1 MRPVI
6 NTVQEA
12 LKLIDQELPVELK
25 RASRWTFA
33 RELLVVAA
41 TSGKK
46 RDVVYAFRQLKQA
59 LGNDRLLE
67 ESAVRLKASASDR
80 SVRTLLRGARI
91 IEQASFPKVFAV
103 SDLQSSSSGSRCT
116 KS

>member
-1 MRPVI
+1 LTTLVKLPAKIRTNGSRLRPVI

-41 TSGKK
+41 TSGKNETSYT
-46 RDVVYAFRQLKQA
+46 RF
-59 LGNDRLLE
+59 
-67 ESAVRLKASASDR
+67 AS
-80 SVRTLLRGARI
+80 
-91 IEQASFPKVFAV
+91 
-103 SDLQSSSSGSRCT
+103 
-116 KS
+116 